1 MSRVERAVDRAY
13 ACALHLPRRER
24 SVSHRRERR
33 VAIGD
38 PQAPL
43 EKFLAILDHN
53 DLLGEDGWLRPET
66 MLVTMGDHFDWGSL
80 DDAPKATDDA
90 LAMLAWLA
98 HHEDDHVVLLAGNHD
113 LGRVG
118 ELATFDDET
127 FVRMREEAALAYRNG
142 NVDESAERTFL
153 SRWPELPK
161 AEVGARDF
169 AGFRVQQRTLV
180 AHLLQT
186 GRFRFAFAPNDR
198 LLLVHAGITAPQ
210 LRAVG
215 IDPTSGAR
223 SIASALDE
231 RLADAVR
238 AWPGPP
244 ARLQIPGLHRP
255 GDAKGGEGGGAF
267 YHRAARERRPDHD
280 RRFDPRELPRGLAQ
294 AIGHIRD
301 KKQRDLLGR
310 EWHDGAKPEDG
321 PLRHLV
327 TDGTLV
333 RYARGLP
340 DGIDA
345 ARATVLYL
353 DGGMLH
359 APPERYELLD
369 LDDPRLFMR

>member
-1 MSRVERAVDRAY
+1 MDRAY
-13 ACALHLPRRER
+13 ACALRLPRSER
-24 SVSHRRERR
+24 TARRSRRRR

-43 EKFLAILDHN
+43 EKFLAILDKN
-53 DLLGEDGWLRPET
+53 DLLGDDGWLRPDA
-66 MLVTMGDHFDWGSL
+66 MLVTMGDHFDWGTL
-80 DDAPKATDDA
+80 DDAPKATDDG

-118 ELATFDDET
+118 ELATFDDEA
-127 FVRMREEAALAYRNG
+127 FVRMREEAAVAYRQG
-142 NVDESAERTFL
+142 NVDENAERVFL

-169 AGFRVQQRTLV
+169 AGFRAQQRTLV
-180 AHLLQT
+180 AHLLRR
-186 GRFRFAFAPNDR
+186 GRFRFAFAPRDG
-198 LLLVHAGITAPQ
+198 LLLLHAGITAPQ

-215 IDPTSGAR
+215 IDPGAGAR
-223 SIASALDE
+223 AIAAALDE

-238 AWPGPP
+238 QWPGPP

-255 GDAKGGEGGGAF
+255 GDAKAGEGDGVF
-267 YHRAARERRPDHD
+267 YHRAAREHRPDRD
-280 RRFDPRELPRGLAQ
+280 RRFDPRELPRGLVQ

-301 KKQRDLLGR
+301 KKQRNLLGPD
-310 EWHDGAKPEDG
+310 WHDGSKAEDG

-327 TDGTLV
+327 TDGTHV

-340 DGIDA
+340 DEIDRS
-345 ARATVLYL
+345 RATVLYL

-359 APPERYELLD
+359 APPDRYELLD
-369 LDDPRLFMR
+369 LDDARLCVR